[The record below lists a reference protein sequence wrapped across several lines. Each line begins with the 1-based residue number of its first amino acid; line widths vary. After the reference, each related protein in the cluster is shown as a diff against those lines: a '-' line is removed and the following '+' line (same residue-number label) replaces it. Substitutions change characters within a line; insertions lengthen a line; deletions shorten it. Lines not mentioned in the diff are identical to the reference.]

1 MLTGGGM
8 NKKTNL
14 LAVLGIILGVVTGVP
29 TAFGGAFL
37 GFDCLAESQFYLAL
51 LTCPLLGC
59 TLGVF
64 GASLGIVWKAVQSE
78 SAIALYGAVIGALI
92 FGLPITFFV
101 SAFLARG
108 LSC

>member
-1 MLTGGGM
+1 MD
-8 NKKTNL
+8 KKTNL

-29 TAFGGAFL
+29 TAIVGAFF
-37 GFDCLAESQFYLAL
+37 GFDCLAESQFFLAL
-51 LTCPLLGC
+51 LICPLFGC
-59 TLGVF
+59 LLGVF
-64 GASLGIVWKAVQSE
+64 GASFGIVWKAVQSE
-78 SAIALYGAVIGALI
+78 STIALYGALIGALI